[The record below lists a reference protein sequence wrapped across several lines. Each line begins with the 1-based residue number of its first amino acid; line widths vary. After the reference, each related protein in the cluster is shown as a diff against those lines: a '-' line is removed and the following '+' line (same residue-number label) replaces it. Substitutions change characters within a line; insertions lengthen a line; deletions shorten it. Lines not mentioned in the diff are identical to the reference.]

1 MGGFLFL
8 ESFKKEV
15 DTMVSRV
22 HNRGMLETK
31 MQDVRIRSVPVP
43 LVNKL
48 KSILVMREMTL
59 AEWFVEV
66 AAKEK
71 VKK

>member
-1 MGGFLFL
+1 
-8 ESFKKEV
+8 
-15 DTMVSRV
+15 MVSRV
-22 HNRGMLETK
+22 HNRAMLETK

-48 KSILVMREMTL
+48 KSILVIREMTL
-59 AEWFVEV
+59 AEWFIEV